1 MRKATEIRRN
11 MMLKELDIR
20 WLPNGQRNIFSI
32 KYVDKSGKLRY
43 IPQAYARGLPYNLK
57 DARQRGIQPCDCKG
71 NAEGHVYPA
80 GIDVIVM
87 FNGMEVML

>member
-1 MRKATEIRRN
+1 MKKATEIRRN

-20 WLPNGQRNIFSI
+20 WLPNGKRNTFSI

-43 IPQAYARGLPYNLK
+43 IPQAYVRGLPYNVK
-57 DARQRGIQPCDCKG
+57 DARQRGIQPCDCGG